1 MIPNQLIEYFKFL
14 KDGRIFN
21 NRNKKE
27 QLVKMEINQ
36 KNDLNK
42 YKLINKVIQS
52 MKADSISTTA
62 TSPISFFRVYFKIHY
77 HTENGKALYLVG
89 DNKQLGNWNPEKGIR
104 L

>member
-1 MIPNQLIEYFKFL
+1 
-14 KDGRIFN
+14 
-21 NRNKKE
+21 
-27 QLVKMEINQ
+27 
-36 KNDLNK
+36 
-42 YKLINKVIQS
+42 

-62 TSPISFFRVYFKIHY
+62 TSPVSYFRVYFKIHY